1 MDIAQEALSRLQ
13 LAPLHWFRKELA
25 RLSNSLTSEHLLI
38 LGENAEVFI
47 RSQGAVFG
55 GRR

>member
-25 RLSNSLTSEHLLI
+25 RLSNSSTSEHLLI